1 MTYKEM
7 HKLIDEFGLKEEG
20 HRLSFKGYTV
30 ANINNNL
37 IDNKT
42 KEIAYCLTF
51 ISSYINTVNYVVA
64 KKAATKRIKMI
75 KELIVHNKKVELE
88 NDFQ

>member
-1 MTYKEM
+1 MTYEEM
-7 HKLIDEFGLKEEG
+7 HNLINEFGLKEEG
-20 HRLSFKGYTV
+20 HRLSFKNYTV

-42 KEIAYCLTF
+42 KEIAYCLDF
-51 ISSYINTVNYVVA
+51 ISSYISTMNYVVA
-64 KKAATKRIKMI
+64 KKAAAKRIAII
-75 KELIVHNKKVELE
+75 KEIIVHNKKAELE

>member
-1 MTYKEM
+1 MSYSELMKLVKEFGIKREGYILTYKN
-7 HKLIDEFGLKEEG
+7 
-20 HRLSFKGYTV
+20 YTV
-30 ANINNNL
+30 ANIINHYNDIYRL
-37 IDNKT
+37 D
-42 KEIAYCLTF
+42 F
-51 ISSYINTVNYVVA
+51 ISSYISTRDFDVA